1 MEASITMVR
10 WALGGCLAAGIVLV
24 ASGRADEQRIETGR
38 SALAGRDYG
47 LAVRA
52 IAALSNEGSNKAQT
66 HLGAMSGSGKG
77 V

>member
-1 MEASITMVR
+1 MEASIMMVR

-38 SALAGRDYG
+38 SALAGRDYR
-47 LAVRA
+47 LAVRT
-52 IAALSNEGSNKAQT
+52 IATLSNEGSNKAQT
-66 HLGAMSGSGKG
+66 HLGTIYGRGKG

>member
-1 MEASITMVR
+1 LIDR
-10 WALGGCLAAGIVLV
+10 PLV

-38 SALAGRDYG
+38 SALAGREYG

-66 HLGAMSGSGKG
+66 HLGTVSGSGKG

>member
-1 MEASITMVR
+1 MMVR

-38 SALAGRDYG
+38 SALAGRDYR
-47 LAVRA
+47 LAVRT
-52 IAALSNEGSNKAQT
+52 IATLSNEGSNKAQT
-66 HLGAMSGSGKG
+66 HLGTIYGRGKG